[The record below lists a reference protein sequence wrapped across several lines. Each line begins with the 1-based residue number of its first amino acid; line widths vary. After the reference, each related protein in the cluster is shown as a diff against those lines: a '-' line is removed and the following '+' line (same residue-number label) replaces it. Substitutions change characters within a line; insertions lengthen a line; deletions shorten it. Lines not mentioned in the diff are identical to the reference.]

1 MPIKKIANHL
11 NTEARCDHAIISV
24 FTNSKKGHF
33 TCSEAKL
40 FEALEFSIGDTYKY
54 YQVHLTTYPSIAV
67 HVTGDKDKI
76 DKNGNDLRKAI
87 VKTLNDLHDIGNV
100 QLKKP

>member
-1 MPIKKIANHL
+1 MPIKKVANQL
-11 NTEARCDHAIISV
+11 NTEARGENAVISV

-33 TCSEAKL
+33 SCSEAKL
-40 FEALEFSIGDTYKY
+40 FENLEFSIGDTYKY

-87 VKTLNDLHDIGNV
+87 VKTLNDLHDIGNI
-100 QLKKP
+100 QIKKP

>member
-1 MPIKKIANHL
+1 MPIKKIPNQL
-11 NTEARCDHAIISV
+11 KTDARCDDAVISI

-40 FEALEFSIGDTYKY
+40 FESLEYAIKDPYKY
-54 YQVHLTTYPSIAV
+54 YQVHLTIYPTIAV

-76 DKNGNDLRKAI
+76 VENGKELRQAI
-87 VKTLNDLHDIGNV
+87 VNTLTELHDKGNFV
-100 QLKKP
+100 I

>member
-1 MPIKKIANHL
+1 MPIKKVANQL
-11 NTEARCDHAIISV
+11 NTEARCDDAIISI

-33 TCSEAKL
+33 SCSETKL
-40 FEALEFSIGDTYKY
+40 FESLESCIFDTHKF

-76 DKNGNDLRKAI
+76 SENGNELRKAI
-87 VKTLNDLHDIGNV
+87 IKTLNDLHDIGNV
-100 QLKKP
+100 QLKRP

>member
-1 MPIKKIANHL
+1 MPIKKTPNQL
-11 NTEARCDHAIISV
+11 NTDARNEDAVISI

-54 YQVHLTTYPSIAV
+54 FQVHLTNYPSIAV

-76 DKNGNDLRKAI
+76 AKNGNQLREAI
-87 VKTLNDLHDIGNV
+87 IKTLTDLHDSGNV
-100 QLKKP
+100 QLK

>member
-1 MPIKKIANHL
+1 MPIKKVANQL
-11 NTEARCDHAIISV
+11 NTEARGEDAVISV

-40 FEALEFSIGDTYKY
+40 FEALEFSIGDPYKF

-76 DKNGNDLRKAI
+76 LKNGNDLRKAI
-87 VKTLNDLHDIGNV
+87 VNTLNDLHDISNV
-100 QLKKP
+100 RIYKT